1 MATTDGERAKYARV
15 CVEIDL
21 SNPLLGRYDIDG
33 IIYKIVYESL
43 ETICIS
49 CGHYGHLE
57 QSCLKKTGTDQ
68 KAGQM
73 NMEVQ
78 ANAPPAPE
86 IDHGGWMIAGRRER
100 RK

>member
-1 MATTDGERAKYARV
+1 MATADGERAKYARV

-21 SNPLLGRYDIDG
+21 SKPLLGRYDIDG
-33 IIYKIVYESL
+33 TIYKIVYESL

-49 CGHYGHLE
+49 CGHYSHLE
-57 QSCLKKTGTDQ
+57 QNSLKKTGTDQ
-68 KAGQM
+68 EAGLM

-86 IDHGGWMIAGRRER
+86 TNHGVG
-100 RK
+100 

>member
-1 MATTDGERAKYARV
+1 MATADGERAKYARV

-21 SNPLLGRYDIDG
+21 DKPLLGRYDIDG

-43 ETICIS
+43 ETICVS

-57 QSCLKKTGTDQ
+57 QDCLKETGTDQ
-68 KAGQM
+68 EITPM

-78 ANAPPAPE
+78 ANTPPAQKQIME
-86 IDHGGWMIAGRRER
+86 FG
-100 RK
+100 